1 MKHILTHLTAL
12 LLAPLAAFCA
22 AEPPA
27 KKPNV
32 VLFLV
37 DDMGWMDTTVNG
49 SKYYATPNME
59 RLAQRAM
66 RFTDAY
72 AQPLCSPTRAS
83 ILTGQSPLHHGISTP
98 AGHSP
103 PRARELRVQAPPNQ
117 PFVYPITQTYLDPA
131 QYTLAEALRDAGY
144 RTAHLGKW
152 HLGLTQPHWPEQ
164 QGFEVAFHAEPS
176 AGPPSYFSPYGVS
189 PTGTPG
195 GKKQP
200 VGTITDGPPGEY
212 IADRLTDEAIKF
224 VTANRERPFFLNLW
238 HYNVHGPWGF
248 KTNYADAFLGKKDP
262 RGIQGNAIM
271 AAMLQSMDESLGRLL
286 DKLDEL
292 RLTEN
297 TIFIFFSDNGGND
310 FSNVADPEQLKKEE
324 QKPPASDLLKAWR
337 KYAGNLPPTSNLPL
351 RAGKG
356 SLYEGGT
363 RVPLL
368 ISWPGVVAPGS
379 TSAAIVHAYDLYPTL
394 LDALGLAPNPKQK
407 FDGMSFMPALKQ
419 TGPLVRE
426 GVFNYF
432 PHSLFG
438 IPEGVTV
445 RSGDWK
451 LFHFYET
458 NDEHPLAYELYNLK
472 DDIGETKNLAAQM
485 PDKVKQLDAL
495 IAGFLATSEVAPK
508 PNPAYR
514 PKNAGTS
521 ASAKAADP
529 LQGWKAQNC
538 KATLTKDALHIE
550 ADGQGPFLGITN
562 LKLAGPVTLRLHAK
576 SVGGAVKIQWRTA
589 DQKNFV
595 AGQGAEFNLPAS
607 ADGAE
612 AGVELPVKG
621 ALLHL
626 RIYLP
631 AQKQPVDVN
640 WVELR
645 SATAGGKPQRWDFSA
660 EK

>member
-1 MKHILTHLTAL
+1 MKHTLTLLTAL
-12 LLAPLAAFCA
+12 LLAPLGALQAADA
-22 AEPPA
+22 PA
-27 KKPNV
+27 KQPNV

-59 RLAQRAM
+59 RLAKRAM

-103 PRARELRVQAPPNQ
+103 PRARELRAQAPPDK
-117 PFVYPITQTYLDPA
+117 PFIYPITQTYLDPA

-176 AGPPSYFSPYGVS
+176 AGPPSYFSPYGVK
-189 PTGTPG
+189 PEGTPG
-195 GKKQP
+195 GKNH

-224 VTANRERPFFLNLW
+224 ITANRERPFFLNFW

-248 KTNYADAFLGKKDP
+248 KTNYADAFLGKEP
-262 RGIQGNAIM
+262 RDGIQGNPIM
-271 AAMLQSMDESLGRLL
+271 AAMLQSVDESLGRLL

-292 RLTEN
+292 KLTQN

-310 FSNVADPEQLKKEE
+310 FSNVADPEQLKKEQ
-324 QKPPASDLLKAWR
+324 QKPPTSDLLKSWR

-356 SLYEGGT
+356 ALYEGGT

-368 ISWPGVVAPGS
+368 IAWPGVVAPGS
-379 TSAAIVHAYDLYPTL
+379 TSAAIVHAYDFYPTL
-394 LDALGLAPNPKQK
+394 LDALGLAPNPAQK
-407 FDGMSFMPALKQ
+407 FDGISFVPALKQ
-419 TGPLVRE
+419 TGPLARE

-432 PHSLFG
+432 PHTLFG
-438 IPEGVTV
+438 IPEGVSV

-451 LFHFYET
+451 LFRFFET
-458 NDEHPLAYELYNLK
+458 NDQHPNAHELYNLK

-495 IAGFLATSEVAPK
+495 ISGFLATGDVVPK

-514 PKNAGTS
+514 PKTAGAA
-521 ASAKAADP
+521 ASAKTADP
-529 LQGWKAQNC
+529 LQGWKAQNS
-538 KATLTKDALHIE
+538 KATFTNGALRVE
-550 ADGQGPFLGITN
+550 ADGRAPFLGTAQIKASGPIT
-562 LKLAGPVTLRLHAK
+562 LKLRARSANGGPGKVQWVTQDQTEFPATGQTVAFSLAAGGEWQDITVDIPVTGDLRL
-576 SVGGAVKIQWRTA
+576 
-589 DQKNFV
+589 
-595 AGQGAEFNLPAS
+595 
-607 ADGAE
+607 
-612 AGVELPVKG
+612 
-621 ALLHL
+621 L
-626 RIYLP
+626 RLYLP
-631 AQKQPVDVN
+631 AGQSPV
-640 WVELR
+640 EIA
-645 SATAGGKPQRWDFSA
+645 SIQYTGKTGKLKTWNFTSD
-660 EK
+660 